1 MTEYMVWYEHAG
13 QWGWAEA
20 GLYKGE
26 IGEVLGEMVVLV
38 EVEEVKGEAEGIL
51 CPDGVRRTPRRRWE
65 LRGEGGERRGYLVEV
80 EV

>member
-13 QWGWAEA
+13 QWGWAGAIE
-20 GLYKGE
+20 
-26 IGEVLGEMVVLV
+26 EVLGEMVVL
-38 EVEEVKGEAEGIL
+38 ERVEEVKGEAEGIL

>member
-1 MTEYMVWYEHAG
+1 MSMMVLYEHAG
-13 QWGWAEA
+13 AQQWGWA
-20 GLYKGE
+20 KDGE